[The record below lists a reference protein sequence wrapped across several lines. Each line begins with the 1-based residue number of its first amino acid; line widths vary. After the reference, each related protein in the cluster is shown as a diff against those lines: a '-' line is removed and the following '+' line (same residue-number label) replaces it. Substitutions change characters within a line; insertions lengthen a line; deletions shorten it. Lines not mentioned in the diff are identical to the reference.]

1 MERKQLSSQEEAV
14 VSLEN
19 IVIKAVEAGR
29 WMAAVWMVKDGRLF
43 LSGCTTWDFPKA
55 DMLPAVDMLR
65 EDRQGELN
73 DSPASAFG
81 TALPRAREMA
91 AAPNLGVVRADD
103 DPPKEEVV
111 EDPIPKNHPNYDKK
125 GTLDSLPTDHFLGI
139 NIPEQTSEEPKD
151 E

>member
-91 AAPNLGVVRADD
+91 AAPNLGVVRVDD
-103 DPPKEEVV
+103 NLPKEEALA
-111 EDPIPKNHPNYDKK
+111 EDPFPPCRDPNN
-125 GTLDSLPTDHFLGI
+125 SLGTDHLLGI
-139 NIPEQTSEEPKD
+139 NTLEQPLEEPKD